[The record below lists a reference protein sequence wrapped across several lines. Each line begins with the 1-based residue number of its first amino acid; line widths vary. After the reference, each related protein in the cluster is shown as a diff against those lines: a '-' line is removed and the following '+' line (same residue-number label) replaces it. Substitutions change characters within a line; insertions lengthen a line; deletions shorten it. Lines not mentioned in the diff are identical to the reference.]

1 MNKNKKTDKSIDYI
15 ESERAFLEGLTGK
28 PVSRYKAQDI
38 TDDIDKLFRSL
49 SKIEQGKTIDV
60 YPEQLKCQ
68 TIRI

>member
-49 SKIEQGKTIDV
+49 SKIEQGNTINV
-60 YPEQLKCQ
+60 SPEQVEKQ
-68 TIRI
+68 TI